1 MTLKPIR
8 TTNSGARKHIQA
20 LEAFTNSNGQLFGR
34 WETYHPVGTPS
45 PHRYVVYSY
54 GKHWPL
60 FIFCEG
66 VWYGNANK
74 FSPTTSKHHGY
85 AHPHTNVVWLTCGE
99 MKKLASW
106 GLHYVRGVVTT
117 DWKSLQDNNPEPSLL
132 DAIAFAE
139 NAR

>member
-1 MTLKPIR
+1 MRKSYVTR
-8 TTNSGARKHIQA
+8 QQARAKVQA
-20 LEAFTNSNGQLFGR
+20 LEAFKTSNGQLFGR

-54 GKHWPL
+54 GEHWPL
-60 FIFCEG
+60 FISCDG

-74 FSPTTSKHHGY
+74 RSPTTSQHHGY
-85 AHPHTNVVWLTCGE
+85 THPHTNVVWLTCGE

-106 GLHYVRGVVTT
+106 GLHYVRGVTT
-117 DWKSLQDNNPEPSLL
+117 DWKSLQDANPEPSLL